1 MTDLLSLTSLL
12 QCTAYVGWMAIEESC
27 NLGSEITLLQ
37 YRVTNESIARI
48 YYTSQSAL
56 AN

>member
-1 MTDLLSLTSLL
+1 MVTDLLSLLSLL
-12 QCTAYVGWMAIEESC
+12 QCTTDIGWMAIEKIR

-48 YYTSQSAL
+48 YYTS
-56 AN
+56 